1 MCIERYSVGGSEK
14 ETRKITNVKLN
25 YRLPWIFIRSA
36 FYRADDRC
44 NLTSFYFRSHG
55 QIRAW
60 SCEDYRSLRV
70 VSTVE
75 FMFVYLFPLR
85 VFFFF
90 LFLPFTIS
98 ILMKNNVST
107 NCTCLT
113 IKNYMIEVETETCL
127 ILAFRFLFYLLK
139 TWSVFRDVSF
149 IWWFHIIL

>member
-1 MCIERYSVGGSEK
+1 MCIERYSIGGSEK

-70 VSTVE
+70 VLPSSLCL
-75 FMFVYLFPLR
+75 YLSSLR
-85 VFFFF
+85 VFF
-90 LFLPFTIS
+90 PPSIIFT
-98 ILMKNNVST
+98 LMKNNVST
-107 NCTCLT
+107 NSTYLT
-113 IKNYMIEVETETCL
+113 IKNYDRGRNWNLFNSCISIF
-127 ILAFRFLFYLLK
+127 ILSLNFICIQRYSSYL
-139 TWSVFRDVSF
+139 
-149 IWWFHIIL
+149 IILWIIYKIIL